1 MTAVPI
7 LIADAVAAEI
17 NSAASDIGLPDG
29 VTARRS
35 YADWDEN
42 FEGLKTTAIDVVF
55 AASNS
60 SMGSLVELESAG
72 WLEYKPMIDIAIR
85 KRFEQKDRDPST
97 GRILNESVDPFVT
110 LLQDIHEHFV
120 TRRNEVVLDD
130 ATAANWIE
138 GNVMSW
144 VNQRKLRQGLF
155 EGVVRIKF
163 DYRRAV

>member
-7 LIADAVAAEI
+7 LVADAVAAEI
-17 NSAASDIGLPDG
+17 NSAAVAIGMPDG
-29 VTARRS
+29 IEARRS

-60 SMGSLVELESAG
+60 SMGSLVDLESAG
-72 WLEYKPMIDIAIR
+72 WLSYRPMIDIAIR
-85 KRFEQKDRDPST
+85 KRFEPTDRDND
-97 GRILNESVDPFVT
+97 GRLLNASIDPLVT
-110 LLQDIHEHFV
+110 LLQSIHEHFALA
-120 TRRNEVVLDD
+120 RNSVVLDD
-130 ATAANWIE
+130 ATATNWIE

-144 VNQRKLRQGLF
+144 VNQRKLRQGFF

-163 DYRRAV
+163 DYRRAI

>member
-7 LIADAVAAEI
+7 LIADAVATEI
-17 NSAASDIGLPDG
+17 NSEAVAIGLPTG
-29 VTARRS
+29 IEARRS

-60 SMGSLVELESAG
+60 AMGSLVELEAAD
-72 WLEYKPMIDIAIR
+72 WLAYRPMVDIAIR
-85 KRFEQKDRDPST
+85 KRFEQTDRDT
-97 GRILNESVDPFVT
+97 DGRLLNTSVDPLAT
-110 LLQDIHEHFV
+110 LLQSIHEHFAA
-120 TRRNEVVLDD
+120 RRNSGVLDGL
-130 ATAANWIE
+130 AEAKWLE

-163 DYRRAV
+163 SYRRQI

>member
-7 LIADAVAAEI
+7 LVADAVVAEI
-17 NSAASDIGLPDG
+17 NSAAVAIGLPDG

-35 YADWDEN
+35 YADWDEK
-42 FEGLKTTAIDVVF
+42 FEDLETAVIDVVF

-60 SMGSLVELESAG
+60 SVGSLVELETVG
-72 WLEYKPMIDIAIR
+72 HLNYRPMIDIAVR
-85 KRFEQKDRDPST
+85 KRFEPQDKDTD
-97 GRILNESVDPFVT
+97 GRLLNASVDPYVT
-110 LLQDIHEHFV
+110 LLQSIHEHFV
-120 TRRNEVVLDD
+120 AQRNDVVLDD

-144 VNQRKLRQGLF
+144 VSQRKLRQGLF

-163 DYRRAV
+163 DYRRAI

>member
-7 LIADAVAAEI
+7 LVADAVAAEI

-29 VTARRS
+29 ITARRS
-35 YADWDEN
+35 YADWDED
-42 FEGLKTTAIDVVF
+42 FKGLNTTAIDVVF

-60 SMGSLVELESAG
+60 QMGSLVELQAAG
-72 WLEYKPMIDIAIR
+72 WLEYRPMIDIAIR
-85 KRFEQKDRDPST
+85 KRFEPIDRDTDS
-97 GRILNESVDPFVT
+97 RLLNASVDPLVT
-110 LLQDIHEHFV
+110 LLQDIHEHFAA
-120 TRRNEVVLDD
+120 RRNSVVLED

-163 DYRRAV
+163 TYSRAI

>member
-7 LIADAVAAEI
+7 LVADAVAAEI

-29 VTARRS
+29 ITARRS

-72 WLEYKPMIDIAIR
+72 WLNYRPMIDIAIR
-85 KRFEQKDRDPST
+85 KRFEQVDRDND
-97 GRILNESVDPFVT
+97 GRLLNASIDPLVT
-110 LLQDIHEHFV
+110 LLQSIHEHFV
-120 TRRNEVVLDD
+120 AQRNTVVLDD

-144 VNQRKLRQGLF
+144 VNQRKLRQGMF

-163 DYRRAV
+163 DYRRAI